1 MVKSLKIVIVLLVF
15 FLCSCYEK
23 DVTGENVILLPTI
36 QTDSIESDVG
46 YGTTSGNIN
55 NYGLVATDGE
65 SIVYANSTDNG
76 GLSDTKLYKMDMQGN
91 NLVKLSDDRARY
103 VNLVENWVF
112 YSNLSDNRK
121 AYRIKL
127 DGSQREKLNDDLS
140 DGLYVVGDWAYYIGR
155 SSTLF
160 KMKTDGSFLTE
171 LYNDVGRYYCVN
183 DNWIYFQKSELIT
196 DTAANSNRYCNFL
209 HRMKIDGSDPEK
221 IYDKPIF
228 EFIISENMIFF
239 CSDNEQHIYQM
250 SINGQEIRRIN
261 DDASA
266 YINIHDGWLYYCN
279 FDDYE
284 RMYRI
289 RIDGSQKEMVSDDRC
304 FAINIVGDWI
314 FYDMVFAEHC
324 EQFKMRL
331 DGSDK
336 HLVENDRSDDI

>member
-1 MVKSLKIVIVLLVF
+1 
-15 FLCSCYEK
+15 
-23 DVTGENVILLPTI
+23 
-36 QTDSIESDVG
+36 
-46 YGTTSGNIN
+46 
-55 NYGLVATDGE
+55 
-65 SIVYANSTDNG
+65 
-76 GLSDTKLYKMDMQGN
+76 
-91 NLVKLSDDRARY
+91 
-103 VNLVENWVF
+103 
-112 YSNLSDNRK
+112 
-121 AYRIKL
+121 
-127 DGSQREKLNDDLS
+127 
-140 DGLYVVGDWAYYIGR
+140 
-155 SSTLF
+155 
-160 KMKTDGSFLTE
+160 
-171 LYNDVGRYYCVN
+171 
-183 DNWIYFQKSELIT
+183 
-196 DTAANSNRYCNFL
+196 
-209 HRMKIDGSDPEK
+209 MKIDGSDSEK

-336 HLVENDRSDDI
+336 HLVENDQSDDNRR